1 MQLLLELLP
10 LAAFFIAY
18 KFFGGIYVATATLM
32 ACMSLSLAV
41 LWLRARK
48 PPAMFA
54 ASTLLVVLFGAATL
68 ILHNA
73 RFIQWKPTIFLWLM
87 ALAFLVSAFV
97 GTQPLAQRML
107 EPALGEVILP
117 RRDWL
122 KLNYA
127 WVAFGLIVGAANLV
141 LAYRVSEADWVS
153 FKAYGLTGVMI
164 LFILGQTAW
173 LFRRAQ
179 SQAPA
184 P

>member
-32 ACMSLSLAV
+32 VGMGLSLAV

-48 PPAMFA
+48 LPAMFA
-54 ASTLLVVLFGAATL
+54 ASTALVVLFGAATL
-68 ILHNA
+68 ILRNA
-73 RFIQWKPTIFLWLM
+73 RFIQWKPSIFLWLL
-87 ALAFLVSAFV
+87 AIAFLVSTFV
-97 GTQPLAQRML
+97 GAQPLAQRML
-107 EPALGEVILP
+107 QPALGEATLP

-127 WVAFGLIVGAANLV
+127 WVVFGLVVGAANLA
-141 LAYRVSEADWVS
+141 LAYSVSEELWVKLKV
-153 FKAYGLTGVMI
+153 FGLFGLMLVFSIAQM
-164 LFILGQTAW
+164 AW

-179 SQAPA
+179 TQGPT
-184 P
+184 